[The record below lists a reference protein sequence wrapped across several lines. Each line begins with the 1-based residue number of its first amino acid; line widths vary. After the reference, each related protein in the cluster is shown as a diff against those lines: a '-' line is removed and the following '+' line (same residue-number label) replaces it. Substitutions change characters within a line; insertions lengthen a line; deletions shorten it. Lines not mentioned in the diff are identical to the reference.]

1 MSITKSNFI
10 LTHKDQVSQANKLI
24 RLLQTVCNE
33 RISILEDEKKHIDE
47 VLGQWDEGHDHIDDQ
62 LRHFDI
68 IKGWAVKYLDQYDT
82 SSVTDHNFNPED
94 KLNPVEYEHTEE
106 RLLNHLQQYHKQWR
120 HDQDIDNGDEFW
132 DSLDGYDINVYNSR
146 EYDNHKEYKYSV
158 VCYPLWEDSKG
169 NYSVNTDK
177 EIATYYID
185 DRNGSLK
192 LIKKES
198 K

>member
-68 IKGWAVKYLDQYDT
+68 IKGWAVKYLDQY
-82 SSVTDHNFNPED
+82 N
-94 KLNPVEYEHTEE
+94 
-106 RLLNHLQQYHKQWR
+106 QQ
-120 HDQDIDNGDEFW
+120 
-132 DSLDGYDINVYNSR
+132 
-146 EYDNHKEYKYSV
+146 KEV
-158 VCYPLWEDSKG
+158 
-169 NYSVNTDK
+169 
-177 EIATYYID
+177 
-185 DRNGSLK
+185 
-192 LIKKES
+192 
-198 K
+198 